1 MAKIRRNKRRHPFLT
16 KVVHCQ
22 KESYDILIDRTTPFG
37 NPWSHKDN
45 TLAQFKVET
54 RKESLDAFRAHL
66 NANKDLQEKIKP
78 LKGKTL
84 GCWCKPGNSCHGDII
99 AEFLDGVGSD
109 EDKLL
114 NMLFGLD
121 Q

>member
-1 MAKIRRNKRRHPFLT
+1 MKRKPRKQWLT

-22 KESYDILIDRTTPFG
+22 KESYDVLIDRTTPFG
-37 NPWSHKDN
+37 NPWSHKDS
-45 TLAQFKVET
+45 TLAQFKVAT
-54 RKESLDAFRAHL
+54 RREAMDAFREHL
-66 NANKDLQEKIKP
+66 KANVELQEKIKP

-99 AEFLDGVGSD
+99 AEFLDGTGSD

-114 NMLFGLD
+114 RSLFGCD
-121 Q
+121 E